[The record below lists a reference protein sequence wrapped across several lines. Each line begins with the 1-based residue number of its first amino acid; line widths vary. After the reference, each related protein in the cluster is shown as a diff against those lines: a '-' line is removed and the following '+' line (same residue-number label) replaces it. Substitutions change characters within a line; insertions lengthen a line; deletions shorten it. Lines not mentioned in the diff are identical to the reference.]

1 MEMPRRGYA
10 SNAVSVKNTFIHFE
24 FDPSTGL
31 GDLDVPEDLDT
42 WMRQMSEPAPS
53 TRKMVSESPEGVKVT
68 ISETAPSTRKIWSE
82 VPEDVQERHDDCDE
96 AKHICKKDISI
107 KYTWDK
113 QLSEDHLSEMGK
125 TKSASEPDEEPQ
137 GLTLSE
143 PSGVSD
149 TEIDGRGY
157 FSRQETEMSTLWQ
170 GDVCVMSSELCR
182 QETEQCW
189 PEARHQWADAAVG
202 STWAP
207 APYTHT
213 ATDWWQGTVPMAA
226 SMNVACNV
234 VSAAVPAGSKPKHV
248 KQRGHRR
255 KARSLITLA
264 QQALSRQQHQEL
276 HRRANAAPTV
286 PPGVL
291 KQASGRQASGQER
304 EKSVAVPVSLQQ
316 ALQKPEEQTAQDVST
331 TRGKTFVVDP
341 DKQDVAPLLSPPTQ
355 QEASK
360 PRSAPKFCPYCGG
373 RCLENSKFCTFCA
386 APLAPI

>member
-1 MEMPRRGYA
+1 MEMPQRGYA

-24 FDPSTGL
+24 FDPSAGL
-31 GDLDVPEDLDT
+31 GDLDVPPDLDT

-53 TRKMVSESPEGVKVT
+53 TRKIVSESPEGVTFT
-68 ISETAPSTRKIWSE
+68 IPEQAPSTRNMSSE
-82 VPEDVQERHDDCDE
+82 SPEGVQERNDDCDE
-96 AKHICKKDISI
+96 AEHICKKEMSI
-107 KYTWDK
+107 KCTWDK
-113 QLSEDHLSEMGK
+113 QVSEGSGK
-125 TKSASEPDEEPQ
+125 NNSASEPDQEPQ
-137 GLTLSE
+137 GTALSE
-143 PSGVSD
+143 PSGPSD
-149 TEIDGRGY
+149 TEFAGRGC
-157 FSRQETEMSTLWQ
+157 FSRQESEMSSLWQ
-170 GDVCVMSSELCR
+170 GDVGVMSSELCR

-189 PEARHQWADAAVG
+189 PEARHQSWADAAVG
-202 STWAP
+202 SQLQAQ
-207 APYTHT
+207 YTHT
-213 ATDWWQGTVPMAA
+213 APDWWQGTVPMAA

-276 HRRANAAPTV
+276 HRRADAAPTV

-316 ALQKPEEQTAQDVST
+316 ALQKPEEQTAKDVST
-331 TRGKTFVVDP
+331 TRGKTVVVDP
-341 DKQDVAPLLSPPTQ
+341 NKQDVAPLLSTPTQ

-360 PRSAPKFCPYCGG
+360 PRTAPKFCPYCGG
-373 RCLENSKFCTFCA
+373 RCRENSKFCTFCA